1 MEDFNFK
8 SGQVIWVK
16 DPEIIYQ
23 LKEKVPLSIV
33 FGLENIKSRY
43 LENEYQKNEHYW
55 KFKDHILEYIEIS
68 KGSPYLFRANSEF
81 RLEFYTDTRSCKID
95 GVEVNQNAEGFSVK
109 DYWEN

>member
-43 LENEYQKNEHYW
+43 LENEYQKMNITGNLRIIY
-55 KFKDHILEYIEIS
+55 
-68 KGSPYLFRANSEF
+68 
-81 RLEFYTDTRSCKID
+81 
-95 GVEVNQNAEGFSVK
+95 
-109 DYWEN
+109 